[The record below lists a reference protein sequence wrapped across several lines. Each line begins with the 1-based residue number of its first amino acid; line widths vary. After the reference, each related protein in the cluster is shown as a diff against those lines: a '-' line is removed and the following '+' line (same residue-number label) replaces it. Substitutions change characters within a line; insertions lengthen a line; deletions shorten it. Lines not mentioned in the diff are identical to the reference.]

1 MLPVVAAPRGG
12 AQHPSGGRAG
22 AAMSRA
28 LGFVVAL
35 GLCAL
40 AHAAAAQD
48 RVYRCGVDGHSYSQQ
63 PCANGT
69 AVEVADPRSA
79 PQVAHARQV
88 ARLDAR
94 LAEALA
100 RQRQQAELAAARQG
114 PVLIGTPARVAH
126 VTTACRSSSACAR
139 GERSKPNQR
148 ERADRITLYRAPA
161 NP

>member
-1 MLPVVAAPRGG
+1 MLPAVAAPRGG

-28 LGFVVAL
+28 LGFAVAL

-48 RVYRCGVDGHSYSQQ
+48 RVYRCGADGRSYSQQ

-69 AVEVADPRSA
+69 ALEVADRPSTRE
-79 PQVAHARQV
+79 VAQARRV
-88 ARLDAR
+88 AQLDAR

-114 PVLIGTPARVAH
+114 PVLIGAPARVAH
-126 VTTACRSSSACAR
+126 ITPACRSNSACAR
-139 GERSKPNQR
+139 TERSKPNKR

-161 NP
+161 NL